1 MTVLSSFRH
10 TGLVV
15 RDVNKAQAFYAAL
28 GFTEVA
34 RDIESGY
41 FIEQVTGF
49 EDAKLEW
56 VKLTLDGG
64 ILLELLQ
71 YHTPGNHEL
80 TPEPHPKFAG
90 NYPPD
95 SYPTN
100 MHGCSHVAYTTPDI
114 DACCDKILA
123 AGGSL
128 VNPPAPSP
136 NGKVKVAYAY
146 DLDGILMEIVE
157 ELGESESG

>member
-15 RDVNKAQAFYAAL
+15 RDVNKAQAFYTAL

-49 EDAKLEW
+49 EGAKLEW

-80 TPEPHPKFAG
+80 KSELNPKFAD
-90 NYPPD
+90 NYLP
-95 SYPTN
+95 N
-100 MHGCSHVAYTTPDI
+100 LHGCSHVAYTTPDI
-114 DACCDKILA
+114 DACCNKILA

-157 ELGESESG
+157 ELGERESG